1 MAFMSKPCPP
11 RPDLD
16 KLIRESKAYV
26 DSLTPEQKREM
37 IRKQAESFV
46 RAEAGF
52 GSDADEAEYAK
63 ALHDGDTEKLA
74 RLNAEA
80 AERVL
85 RVQTIMD
92 RR

>member
-1 MAFMSKPCPP
+1 VTPELK
-11 RPDLD
+11 
-16 KLIRESKAYV
+16 KLIEDGRAFV
-26 DSLTPEQKREM
+26 DSLSPDEKREM

-63 ALHDGDTEKLA
+63 ALRDGDTEKLA
-74 RLNAEA
+74 RLNAES

-85 RVQTIMD
+85 RAQAIMD
-92 RR
+92 RK

>member
-1 MAFMSKPCPP
+1 VTPELK
-11 RPDLD
+11 
-16 KLIRESKAYV
+16 KLIEDGRAFV
-26 DSLTPEQKREM
+26 DSLSPDEKREM